1 MPVVMEISTSKL
13 YQHLYGARLVR
24 KLYGEEYGGRKN
36 TLVRQTKDKRRA
48 YIALSGTQ
56 RMSHWLNNMNVALND
71 KGVHSGFKSF
81 ADGCYMEIMDEL
93 SKSSEVDLDRI
104 ESMTFVS
111 HSLGAGALIV
121 LLYEELLRNASG
133 EYGFGKDIGRM
144 DVDVVMLGAPKCG
157 NTDFSKHFNYLIKN
171 YPNIKMYR
179 YLIENDFISEFP
191 PISQYAHVCDGIP
204 MYEQKRRMNI
214 FYDHSL
220 NNYIVNIK
228 RMIASNRNKS

>member
-1 MPVVMEISTSKL
+1 MEISTSKL

-36 TLVRQTKDKRRA
+36 TLIRQTKDKRRV
-48 YIALSGTQ
+48 YVALSGTQ
-56 RMSHWLNNMNVALND
+56 RMSHLLYNVNVALND

-93 SKSSEVDLDRI
+93 SKSSEVDLNRI

-121 LLYEELLRNASG
+121 LLYEELLRNSNG
-133 EYGFGKDIGRM
+133 EFGFEKDLGRM
-144 DVDVVMLGAPKCG
+144 DMDVVMLGAPKSG
-157 NTDFSKHFNYLIKN
+157 NADFSRHFNYLIGN

-179 YLIENDFISEFP
+179 YLIENDFITEFP

-214 FYDHSL
+214 FYNHSL
-220 NNYIVNIK
+220 NNYIMNIK
-228 RMIASNRNKS
+228 RMIESARESHA